1 MVSSWDNYMVVQR
14 KRRGESSKH
23 ATLAHRCFQ

>member
-1 MVSSWDNYMVVQR
+1 MVVQR
-14 KRRGESSKH
+14 KRRGESSKY